1 MRNNPG
7 MSAAVGTFTEKEFY
21 LAEFRGRT
29 IGIALPAAVPADLAP
44 LESVVADL
52 VRNEIRVVLFGA
64 ARAPMA
70 RLVEDAV
77 DSGRDPAWSGTL
89 WRRLAARRR
98 AALLLGE
105 ADFAARCRDAVM
117 RLRLA
122 KLVWLHECGAL
133 RDASGRRISVLAL
146 ADLERRMD
154 ELSGA
159 EGADAIPLGEVCAML
174 RAGITSVSVCRL
186 DELAH
191 ELFTYAG
198 SGTFFTRERYADVR
212 RLALDDFD
220 AAAALLAQ
228 GVAEGYLAPRSDVEI
243 DAILSH
249 GFGVFIEGRYLAGI
263 GALRPYPE
271 AGQGE
276 IAGLYTLTRFA
287 GEGVGGHLV
296 RFALECAR
304 EAGLSRVFACTTSDR
319 VEGFFL
325 RNGFERIDASS
336 VPAAKWERYPAE
348 RRPHLRCLGHRI
360 G

>member
-1 MRNNPG
+1 MRNTPR
-7 MSAAVGTFTEKEFY
+7 MSGGAGVFTEKDFY

-29 IGIALPAAVPADLAP
+29 IGIALPAEIPADLAP
-44 LESVVADL
+44 LESVLTDL
-52 VRNEIRVVLFGA
+52 TANDVRVVLFGSA
-64 ARAPMA
+64 AGSLA
-70 RLVEDAV
+70 RITDAV
-77 DSGRDPAWSGTL
+77 VEPERDAAWSGAL
-89 WRRLAARRR
+89 WRELGRRRR
-98 AALLLGE
+98 AAVALDAEG
-105 ADFAARCRDAVM
+105 FASRCREAVM

-122 KLVWLHECGAL
+122 KLVWLDERGAL
-133 RDASGRRISVLAL
+133 RDAAGKRVSVIAL

-159 EGADAIPLGEVCAML
+159 GGVDAIPLDEVRAML
-174 RAGITSVSVCRL
+174 QGGVTSVSVCRL
-186 DELAH
+186 GDLAD

-220 AAAALLAQ
+220 AAAYLLAQ
-228 GVAEGYLAPRSDVEI
+228 GVAEGYLAPRSDDEI
-243 DAILSH
+243 DEILSH

-263 GALRPYPE
+263 GALRPYPT

-287 GEGVGGHLV
+287 GEGIGGHLV

-304 EAGLSRVFACTTSDR
+304 AAGLSSVFACTTSER

-325 RNGFERIDASS
+325 RHGFERVD
-336 VPAAKWERYPAE
+336 PGRLPPAKWADYPPE
-348 RRPHLRCLGHRI
+348 RRVRLRCLARSTG
-360 G
+360 